1 MTATATGA
9 DPQLV
14 PPDGDMRRE
23 VRYAMLIAATE
34 VAVLA
39 ALAPA
44 FPAAARALA
53 LGERPTAT
61 AAALV
66 GAIALAGLVV
76 YAIAIVPA
84 AAYARRCRPERL
96 ILPHVEFS
104 EGGPIRGAAYV
115 AMVRGLEICTV
126 LLAILVPYAVVSGPV
141 WLVAAIP
148 PCLLVC
154 TMDMH
159 PAHGISGRG
168 PLPERSTVAPETAE
182 LIRQLADAMGV
193 VRFRAMLLPDDVP
206 GERPVV
212 GCVSV
217 GKAAVIIVNEAFGAS
232 LDRRE
237 QKVVFAHELAHHLH
251 RDSAWSFRTRAAMK
265 FPAAMGVCL
274 ALSAWGPGAG
284 RGFAAVGAAPI
295 AGLWWYAFRL
305 LGIPLQMAHARR
317 QERRAH
323 RLSLRATD
331 DPGAFA
337 SATAKLA
344 GNRTPADKPSLL
356 DKLYFCNQP
365 ALSEVLEIGRRH
377 AAGRDGHA

>member
-9 DPQLV
+9 DPQDV

-39 ALAPA
+39 ALVPA

-66 GAIALAGLVV
+66 IAMVLAGLVI
-76 YAIAIVPA
+76 YAIAIIPA
-84 AAYARRCRPERL
+84 AAYAKRCRPERL

-104 EGGPIRGAAYV
+104 EGGSILGAAFV
-115 AMVRGLEICTV
+115 AMVRGLEMCT
-126 LLAILVPYAVVSGPV
+126 LLMAVLVPYAVVSEPT

-154 TMDMH
+154 AIDMH
-159 PAHGISGRG
+159 PAHGISARG
-168 PLPERSTVAPETAE
+168 PLPKRSTVAPETAE

-217 GKAAVIIVNEAFGAS
+217 GKAAIVIVNEAFGAS

-237 QKVVFAHELAHHLH
+237 QKAVFAHELAHHVH
-251 RDSAWSFRTRAAMK
+251 RDSAWSFRTRAAVK
-265 FPAAMGVCL
+265 FAAAIGVGL
-274 ALSAWGPGAG
+274 ALWAWGPDAG
-284 RGFAAVGAAPI
+284 RGFAAVDAAPI
-295 AGLWWYAFRL
+295 AGLWWYALRL

-323 RLSLRATD
+323 RASLRATD
-331 DPGAFA
+331 DPEVLA
-337 SATAKLA
+337 SAVAKLA
-344 GNRTPADKPSLL
+344 GNRNPADKPSLL

-365 ALSEVLEIGRRH
+365 PVGEVLEIGRRH
-377 AAGRDGHA
+377 AAGRQARA